1 MNRTGDKVFAQEL
14 RSSDTTKG
22 NDMEWWGFSTQH
34 GWVVLDRS
42 IPSNAPG
49 LRDDL
54 LFFRFKD
61 STTFFEKREKWNP
74 PLYRFAPNHI
84 RDLAADEAAEATAEL
99 EAFKAQWPAAQEGL
113 RREMRQAAERVE
125 AARLDEEKKRKAAA
139 REAKKQ
145 SAESKQ

>member
-1 MNRTGDKVFAQEL
+1 
-14 RSSDTTKG
+14 
-22 NDMEWWGFSTQH
+22 MEWWGFSNQH

-61 STTFFEKREKWNP
+61 STTFVEKREKWNP
-74 PLYRFAPNHI
+74 PLYHFAPNHI
-84 RDLAADEAAEATAEL
+84 RDLGPAEAAEASAEL
-99 EAFKAQWPAAQEGL
+99 EALKAQWPAAQREL
-113 RREMRQAAERVE
+113 QRERREAAERAE
-125 AARLDEEKKRKAAA
+125 AARVEEEKKRKAAA

-145 SAESKQ
+145 AAAVKEA